1 MANLAQ
7 MTLED
12 LIEASID
19 RDKEAESM
27 ESPAFEVHAM
37 TVRVNQFDKA
47 RITLLARILDVSRQ
61 ELLLKFVDEGL
72 TRAMAKLDESA
83 TPEHDW
89 YNDFM
94 FQCDQLQKAEDEV
107 WASMK

>member
-1 MANLAQ
+1 MADLAQ

-12 LIEASID
+12 LIEASVARD
-19 RDKEAESM
+19 REAESM

-37 TVRVNQFDKA
+37 TVRVNQFEKA
-47 RITLLARILDVSRQ
+47 RVSLVARILDISRQ
-61 ELLLKFVDEGL
+61 ELLHKFVDEGL
-72 TRAMAKLDESA
+72 TRAMAKLDEAA

-89 YNDFM
+89 YNEYM